1 MIIYSWMRGILLS
14 SMMLV
19 TASCSPIVDVRGHGV
34 DEADFKQL
42 VPGQSKMD
50 DVRALFGSPSSTASY
65 GDPTWY
71 YMTVKKETVGM
82 YAPEVAE
89 QHVTAIHF
97 DANEKVVDVS
107 DFSAKDGKAV
117 QIVNKETPTEG
128 HQLGFWEQMLGNFGR
143 FNTPG
148 RGIDPKGLGR

>member
-1 MIIYSWMRGILLS
+1 MRGILLS
-14 SMMLV
+14 SMMLLA
-19 TASCSPIVDVRGHGV
+19 ASCSPIVDVRGHGV
-34 DEADFKQL
+34 EDADFKQL

-50 DVRALFGSPSSTASY
+50 DVRALFGSPSSSSTY

-71 YMTVKKETVGM
+71 YMTVKKETRGM

-89 QHVTAIHF
+89 QHVTAIRF
-97 DANEKVVDVS
+97 DANQTVVDVTDYS
-107 DFSAKDGKAV
+107 EKDSKPV
-117 QIVNKETPTEG
+117 QVVSKETPTEG

-148 RGIDPKGLGR
+148 RAIDPKGLGR